1 MQAEQSEGEIQVSE
15 SPDRAEHGDEESSS
29 YAETDFS
36 DSELNRLAVPAG
48 SSTSGDAHGDE
59 RSARRPGGPGSIAS
73 TYWRPERTDRKN
85 LLTVVD
91 ER

>member
-1 MQAEQSEGEIQVSE
+1 MERESQVGESHHGA
-15 SPDRAEHGDEESSS
+15 DHGDEDSSS

-36 DSELNRLAVPAG
+36 DSELDRAAASPDV
-48 SSTSGDAHGDE
+48 STSGNARGE
-59 RSARRPGGPGSIAS
+59 EGSARRPGGPGSIAS